1 MGMRCLLFEGV
12 IKKMKVDFISKQ
24 LEEKFP
30 SYIQEEY
37 DNTGQQILFP
47 DEEIKGVYICLDA
60 DTKTIEDARL
70 NDCNLIISHH
80 PMLFKPVKK
89 INYLDSKSKSII
101 KLIDN
106 RISLYSLHTN
116 FDKIIYPYLSDITGY
131 TGGELLLKKGLLNSE
146 DIGFG
151 SFVKLSKAT
160 TFQSVLDN
168 IKEKLKLD
176 YIIYSGE
183 ISDNVN
189 SIAFINGAGGGSI
202 EKIIDSLH
210 PDCIV
215 TGDVGYHSVKYAID
229 NNVFIIDAGHFG
241 TENILKKLLAESV
254 NDIISVNENSIR
266 IIISDVEKNPF
277 SVY

>member
-1 MGMRCLLFEGV
+1 
-12 IKKMKVDFISKQ
+12 MKVDFIAKQ

-131 TGGELLLKKGLLNSE
+131 TGGELLLKKGLFNSE

-210 PDCIV
+210 PDRIV
-215 TGDVGYHSVKYAID
+215 TGDVGYHSVKYALD
-229 NNVFIIDAGHFG
+229 NNVFIIDAGLFG
-241 TENILKKLLAESV
+241 TENILKKLLAECV

-266 IIISDVEKNPF
+266 IIISDVKKNPF

>member
-12 IKKMKVDFISKQ
+12 VLKMKVDFLAKK
-24 LEEKFP
+24 LEERFP
-30 SYIQEEY
+30 SCIQEEY

-47 DEEIKGVYICLDA
+47 SEEIRGVYVCLDA

-89 INYLDSKSKSII
+89 INYNDSKSKSII

-116 FDKIIYPYLSDITGY
+116 FDKIMFSYLSDITGY
-131 TGGELLLKKGLLNSE
+131 TGGELLLKKGLLNSK

-151 SFVKLSKAT
+151 TFVKLSNAT
-160 TFQSVLDN
+160 TFQSLMDN
-168 IKEKLKLD
+168 IKKKLKLD
-176 YIIYSGE
+176 YIVYSGE
-183 ISDNVN
+183 ISEIIH

-254 NDIISVNENSIR
+254 NDIISVSESSIR
-266 IIISDVEKNPF
+266 IIVSEVEKNPF